1 MNCCEQDVRSRK
13 HWDKV
18 SSPWSK
24 IRSTANQMSVE
35 PMQQIAEWLEKRG
48 LGQYAQR
55 FAENDIDPSVLR
67 DLTDHDLEKI
77 GVSLG
82 HRRKMLRAIAELDE
96 VGPRPAP
103 APRAEAE
110 RRQLTVMFADLVG
123 STALST
129 RLDPEDLRE
138 IIGAYHRCCAEQI
151 EKFGGFVARYMGDG
165 VLAYFGYPRA
175 DEDDAER
182 AVCAGLALVA
192 AVAGLDAGP
201 EARLRVRVGIATG
214 LVIVGDLIGE
224 GASQEHGVVG
234 ETANL
239 ASRLQA
245 LAEPNTVVIDGST
258 RRLVGGLFEY
268 LALGSMSITGFSDP
282 VPVWRVVGAS
292 AVDSR
297 FEALRVA
304 RTPLLGRDE
313 EIELLMRRWQQIK
326 RGDGSVVLISGEAG
340 IGKSR
345 LAETVVERLSD
356 DPHTRLRRFCS
367 PHHQDSAL
375 FPTISQLERA
385 AEFRRDDTDQQRLD
399 KLEALFVEASADLSE
414 AVPLIADL
422 LSVPVGNRYPPL
434 SLTPQKRKEKTLG
447 VLLAQ
452 LEGLAARRPVLM
464 VFEDVHWIDPSSLD
478 LLDLIVDRVATLRV
492 LLIITFRPEF
502 AAAWIGRSHVTLISL
517 SRLPRQ
523 QRAEMIMRVT
533 GGKALP
539 QEIAEH
545 IIDRT
550 DGVPLFIE
558 ELTKAV
564 IESGMLTDAGDH
576 FDARGPVPRLAIPTS
591 LQASLLARLDRLAP
605 VREMAQI
612 GAALGRSFSHEL
624 ISAVAAMPQRQV
636 DGGLAQLVGAELV
649 FQRGTP
655 PDAEYTFK
663 HALVQDAAY
672 STLLRGRRRQ
682 IHARIATTL
691 ESQFPEIVATQPQL
705 MAHHCTEA
713 GFNEKAVSYRLKSG
727 QQAVARSAMTE
738 AVSQLQRGLELLANM
753 PEESRPVQHELDLQ
767 IALGRALMATSGYS
781 APVVADTL
789 VRARALAERFDRPD
803 RLAPLLY
810 FQWGFHMVRAEHEL
824 AVSLAEQMEKLGQTR
839 KDQTTLLLGHYIHGA
854 SCYFRGEFATARALL
869 ELCDGL
875 RDPAARAICAAI
887 AVADPHAASLGHLAL
902 TLALLGHLDQGRAR
916 VDEALSEARRLDHP
930 FTVAF
935 VLSKVCAVEAA
946 AGLPHDARRHA
957 EELEALSNEH
967 GFPLWLGL
975 GLLQQGRSLT
985 TLGQAQ
991 DGLVVLARGLSV
1003 LRAAGAVVHT
1013 PLALC
1018 FLAEAHTKVGHLQ
1031 EGQNCLV
1038 EAAQLIETT
1047 DERSSEAELHRLRGD
1062 LMNARGDH
1070 AAAEQ
1075 NYHRALAVA
1084 KRQSTK
1090 TLELRAATSL
1100 ARLRRDQGKCTEAHD
1115 LLALV
1120 YGSFTE
1126 GFDTTVLRDAKALL
1140 DRLA

>member
-1 MNCCEQDVRSRK
+1 
-13 HWDKV
+13 
-18 SSPWSK
+18 
-24 IRSTANQMSVE
+24 
-35 PMQQIAEWLEKRG
+35 MQQIAEWLEKLG

-82 HRRKMLRAIAELDE
+82 HRRKILRAIAELDE
-96 VGPRPAP
+96 VGPRAGP
-103 APRAEAE
+103 APRTAAEK
-110 RRQLTVMFADLVG
+110 RQLTVMFADLVG

-151 EKFGGFVARYMGDG
+151 EKSGGFVARYMGDG

-182 AVCAGLALVA
+182 AVYAGLTLVA
-192 AVAGLDAGP
+192 AVAGLAVGP
-201 EARLRVRVGIATG
+201 ETRLRARVGIATG
-214 LVIVGDLIGE
+214 LVVVGDLLEE
-224 GASQEHGVVG
+224 GASRQHEVVG
-234 ETANL
+234 KAANL

-245 LAEPNTVVIDGST
+245 LADPDTVVIDGST
-258 RRLVGGLFEY
+258 RRLIGGFFEY
-268 LALGSMSITGFSDP
+268 LALGSVSIKGFSDP
-282 VPVWRVVGAS
+282 VPIWQVIGAS

-297 FEALRVA
+297 FEALRVG
-304 RTPLLGRDE
+304 RTPLLGRAE
-313 EIELLMRRWQQIK
+313 EIGLLMRLWQEIK
-326 RGDGSVVLISGEAG
+326 RGNGSVVLISGEPG

-345 LAETVVERLSD
+345 LAETALERLSD
-356 DPHTRLRRFCS
+356 DPHIRLRRFCS
-367 PHHQDSAL
+367 PHHQDTAL

-385 AEFRRDDTDQQRLD
+385 AGFRRDDTDQQRLD
-399 KLEALFVEASADLSE
+399 KLEALLAEANADLSE

-422 LSVPVGNRYPPL
+422 LSVSIGNRYLPL
-434 SLTPQKRKEKTLG
+434 NLNPQKRKEKTLRA
-447 VLLAQ
+447 LLAQ

-464 VFEDVHWIDPSSLD
+464 VFEDVHWIDPTSLD
-478 LLDLIVDRVATLRV
+478 LLDLIVDRVSTLRV

-502 AAAWIGRSHVTLISL
+502 VPAWIGRPHVTSISL
-517 SRLPRQ
+517 SRLPRR

-539 QEIAEH
+539 QEIAER

-564 IESGMLTDAGDH
+564 IESGMLTDAGDR
-576 FDARGPVPRLAIPTS
+576 FDASGPVPPLAIPTS

-612 GAALGRSFSHEL
+612 GATLGRSFSHEL
-624 ISAVAAMPQRQV
+624 ISAVAAMPQQQV
-636 DGGLAQLVGAELV
+636 DGALAQLVRAELI

-672 STLLRGRRRQ
+672 STLLRGRRQQ
-682 IHARIATTL
+682 IHARVATTL
-691 ESQFPEIVATQPQL
+691 ESQFPEIVTAQPQL
-705 MAHHCTEA
+705 MANHCAEA
-713 GFNEKAVSYRLKSG
+713 GFTEKAVGYRLKAG
-727 QQAVARSAMTE
+727 QQAVARSAMAE
-738 AVSQLQRGLELLANM
+738 AVAQLQRGLELVAKM
-753 PEESRPVQHELDLQ
+753 PEESRPLQHELDLQ
-767 IALGRALMATSGYS
+767 IALGRALMATHGYS

-789 VRARALAERFDRPD
+789 VRARTLAERFDRPD

-824 AVSLAEQMEKLGQTR
+824 AVSLAEQLETLGQTR
-839 KDQTTLLLGHYIHGA
+839 KDQTIRLLGHYIHGA
-854 SCYFRGEFATARALL
+854 SCYFRGEFVTARALL

-875 RDPAARAICAAI
+875 RNPAARATCAAI
-887 AVADPHAASLGHLAL
+887 AVADPYAASLGHLAL
-902 TLALLGHLDQGRAR
+902 TLAFLGYIDQGRAR
-916 VDEALSEARRLDHP
+916 ADEALSEARGLDHP

-935 VLSKVCAVEAA
+935 VLSKVCAVMAA
-946 AGLPHDARRHA
+946 AGLWHDARRHA
-957 EELEALSNEH
+957 EELVAVSNEH

-975 GLLQQGRSLT
+975 GLLHQGRSLT
-985 TLGQAQ
+985 ELGQAQ
-991 DGLVVLARGLSV
+991 DGLAVLKRGLSV

-1013 PLALC
+1013 PHALC
-1018 FLAEAHTKVGHLQ
+1018 LLAAARTKIGHLQ
-1031 EGQNCLV
+1031 EGQHCLV
-1038 EAAQLIETT
+1038 EAEQLIETT
-1047 DERSSEAELHRLRGD
+1047 HERCGEVELHRLRGD
-1062 LMNARGDH
+1062 VTNARGDR

-1084 KRQSTK
+1084 ERQSAK
-1090 TLELRAATSL
+1090 TFGLRAATSL
-1100 ARLRRDQGKCTEAHD
+1100 ACLWRDQGKRTEARD
-1115 LLALV
+1115 LLALG
-1120 YGSFTE
+1120 YGRFTE
-1126 GFDTTVLRDAKALL
+1126 GFDTPVLRDAKALL
-1140 DRLA
+1140 DQLA

>member
-1 MNCCEQDVRSRK
+1 
-13 HWDKV
+13 
-18 SSPWSK
+18 
-24 IRSTANQMSVE
+24 
-35 PMQQIAEWLEKRG
+35 MQQIADWLNTLG

-55 FAENDIDPSVLR
+55 FAEHDIDPSVLR
-67 DLTDHDLEKI
+67 DLTDRDLEKI

-82 HRRKMLRAIAELDE
+82 HRRKILRAIAEFDE
-96 VGPRPAP
+96 IRLRPAP
-103 APRAEAE
+103 RIEPE

-138 IIGAYHRCCAEQI
+138 IISAYHRCCAEQI
-151 EKFGGFVARYMGDG
+151 EKFGGFVARFMGDG

-192 AVAGLDAGP
+192 AVQGLDAGP
-201 EARLRVRVGIATG
+201 EVTLRVRVGIATG
-214 LVIVGDLIGE
+214 LVIIGE
-224 GASQEHGVVG
+224 GASQEHEVVG
-234 ETANL
+234 ETPNL

-245 LAEPNTVVIDGST
+245 LAEPQTVVIDGNT

-268 LALGSMSITGFSDP
+268 VALGSVSITGFTAP
-282 VPVWRVVGAS
+282 VPVWRVIGAS
-292 AVDSR
+292 AIDSR
-297 FEALRVA
+297 FEALRIV

-313 EIELLMRRWQQIK
+313 EIELLMHRWQQIK
-326 RGDGSVVLISGEAG
+326 CGDGAVVLISGEAG

-345 LAETVVERLSD
+345 LAETVAERLSD
-356 DPHTRLRRFCS
+356 DPHIRLRRFCS

-385 AEFRRDDTDQQRLD
+385 AGFRRDDTHQQRLD
-399 KLEALFVEASADLSE
+399 KLEALLAEANADLSQ
-414 AVPLIADL
+414 AVPVIADL
-422 LSVPVGNRYPPL
+422 LSVPIGNRYPPL
-434 SLTPQKRKEKTLG
+434 SLTPRKRKEETLR

-452 LEGLAARRPVLM
+452 LEGLAGRRPVLM
-464 VFEDVHWIDPSSLD
+464 VFEDVHWIDPTSLD
-478 LLDLIVDRVATLRV
+478 LLNLIVERVATLRV
-492 LLIITFRPEF
+492 LMIITFRPEF
-502 AAAWIGRSHVTLISL
+502 APAWIGRSHVTLISL
-517 SRLPRQ
+517 NRLPRR

-564 IESGMLTDAGDH
+564 IESGMLTEAGDR
-576 FDARGPVPRLAIPTS
+576 FDARGPVPPLAIPTS
-591 LQASLLARLDRLAP
+591 LQGSLLARLDRLAP
-605 VREMAQI
+605 VREVAQI

-624 ISAVAAMPQRQV
+624 ISAVAAMPQQKL
-636 DGGLAQLVGAELV
+636 DGALAQLVHAELV
-649 FQRGTP
+649 FQRGTLP
-655 PDAEYTFK
+655 GAEYTFK

-691 ESQFPEIVATQPQL
+691 ESQFPEIVASQPEL
-705 MAHHCTEA
+705 VAHHCSEA
-713 GFNEKAVSYRLKSG
+713 GFNEKAVGYRLKSG

-753 PEESRPVQHELDLQ
+753 PEESRPVKHELDLQ
-767 IALGRALMATSGYS
+767 IALGRALMATRGYS
-781 APVVADTL
+781 APAVADTL
-789 VRARALAERFDRPD
+789 ARARALAERFDRTD
-803 RLAPLLY
+803 CLAPLLY
-810 FQWGFHMVRAEHEL
+810 SQWGFHMVRAEHEL
-824 AVSLAEQMEKLGQTR
+824 AVSLAEQLEKLGETR
-839 KDQTTLLLGHYIHGA
+839 KDQVTLLLGHYIHGA
-854 SCYFRGEFATARALL
+854 SCYFRGEFVTARALL
-869 ELCDGL
+869 ERCDGL
-875 RDPAARAICAAI
+875 RDPTARATCAAI

-902 TLALLGHLDQGRAR
+902 TLALLGQIDQGCARA
-916 VDEALSEARRLDHP
+916 DEALMEARRLDHP

-946 AGLPHDARRHA
+946 AGLLHDAGRHA
-957 EELEALSNEH
+957 EELAALSNEH
-967 GFPLWLGL
+967 GFPLWLGV
-975 GLLQQGRSLT
+975 GLLQHGRSLT
-985 TLGQAQ
+985 ALGQVH
-991 DGLVVLARGLSV
+991 DGLALLARGLSV
-1003 LRAAGAVVHT
+1003 LRTAGAVVHT
-1013 PLALC
+1013 PRALC
-1018 FLAEAHTKVGHLQ
+1018 FLAEAHVKVGHLQ
-1031 EGQNCLV
+1031 EGENCLV

-1047 DERSSEAELHRLRGD
+1047 SERCGEVELHRLRGD
-1062 LMNARGDH
+1062 MMNARGDQV
-1070 AAAEQ
+1070 ATEQ

-1084 KRQSTK
+1084 ERQSAK
-1090 TLELRAATSL
+1090 TFGLRAATSL
-1100 ARLRRDQGKCTEAHD
+1100 ARLWRNQGKCTEARD

-1126 GFDTTVLRDAKALL
+1126 GFHLPVLRDAKASL
-1140 DRLA
+1140 DQLA

>member
-1 MNCCEQDVRSRK
+1 
-13 HWDKV
+13 
-18 SSPWSK
+18 
-24 IRSTANQMSVE
+24 MSVE
-35 PMQQIAEWLEKRG
+35 AMQQIAEWLEKLG

-82 HRRKMLRAIAELDE
+82 HRRKLLRAIAEFDE
-96 VGPRPAP
+96 AGPRSAP
-103 APRAEAE
+103 APRTAAE

-138 IIGAYHRCCAEQI
+138 IISAYHRCCAGQI

-214 LVIVGDLIGE
+214 LVVTGE
-224 GASQEHGVVG
+224 GASQEHEVVG
-234 ETANL
+234 ETPNL

-245 LAEPNTVVIDGST
+245 LAEPDTVVIDGST

-268 LALGSMSITGFSDP
+268 VALGSVFITGFSAL
-282 VPVWRVVGAS
+282 VPVWRVISAS
-292 AVDSR
+292 AIDSR
-297 FEALRVA
+297 FKALRVA

-326 RGDGSVVLISGEAG
+326 RGDGSVVLISGEPG

-345 LAETVVERLSD
+345 LAETVVERLND
-356 DPHTRLRRFCS
+356 DPHIRLRRFCS

-385 AEFRRDDTDQQRLD
+385 AGFRRDDTDQQRLD
-399 KLEALFVEASADLSE
+399 KLEALLGEASADLGE

-422 LSVPVGNRYPPL
+422 LSVPIGNRYPPL
-434 SLTPQKRKEKTLG
+434 SLAPQKRKEKTLRA
-447 VLLAQ
+447 LLAQ

-464 VFEDVHWIDPSSLD
+464 VFEDVHWIDPTSLD
-478 LLDLIVDRVATLRV
+478 LLDLIVDQVATLPV

-502 AAAWIGRSHVTLISL
+502 APAWIGRSHVTSISL
-517 SRLPRQ
+517 SRLPRR

-539 QEIAEH
+539 REISEH

-558 ELTKAV
+558 ELTKTV
-564 IESGMLTDAGDH
+564 IESGMLTDAGDR

-605 VREMAQI
+605 VREIAQI

-624 ISAVAAMPQRQV
+624 ISAVAAMPQHQLDRA
-636 DGGLAQLVGAELV
+636 LAQLVCAELV

-672 STLLRGRRRQ
+672 STMLRGRRQQ

-691 ESQFPEIVATQPQL
+691 ESQFPEIVAAQPQL

-713 GFNEKAVSYRLKSG
+713 GFNEKAVCFRLKSG

-738 AVSQLQRGLELLANM
+738 AVAQLQKGLELLANM

-767 IALGRALMATSGYS
+767 ITLGRALMAARGYS

-789 VRARALAERFDRPD
+789 IRARALAEQFDRPD
-803 RLAPLLY
+803 RLVPLLY
-810 FQWGFHMVRAEHEL
+810 FQWGFHMVRAEHEV
-824 AVSLAEQMEKLGQTR
+824 AVSLAEQMEKLAKTR
-839 KDQTTLLLGHYIHGA
+839 KDRTTLLLGHYIHGA
-854 SCYFRGEFATARALL
+854 SCYFRGEFETARALL

-875 RDPAARAICAAI
+875 RDPDARAICAGI

-902 TLALLGHLDQGRAR
+902 TLALMGHIDQGCAR
-916 VDEALSEARRLDHP
+916 VDEALSEARALDHP

-946 AGLPHDARRHA
+946 AGLRHDAGRHA
-957 EELEALSNEH
+957 EELVTLSNEH

-975 GLLQQGRSLT
+975 GLLQHGRSLT
-985 TLGQAQ
+985 ALGQAQ
-991 DGLVVLARGLSV
+991 DGLAELGRGLSV

-1013 PLALC
+1013 PRALC
-1018 FLAEAHTKVGHLQ
+1018 FLAEAHAKVGNLQ

-1047 DERSSEAELHRLRGD
+1047 HEQSGEVELHRLQGD
-1062 LMNARGDH
+1062 MMNARGDQV
-1070 AAAEQ
+1070 AAEQ
-1075 NYHRALAVA
+1075 NYRRALAVA
-1084 KRQSTK
+1084 ECQSAK
-1090 TLELRAATSL
+1090 TLGLRAATSL
-1100 ARLRRDQGKCTEAHD
+1100 ACLWCDQGKRTEAHD
-1115 LLALV
+1115 LLALA

-1126 GFDTTVLRDAKALL
+1126 GFDTPLLRDAKALL
-1140 DRLA
+1140 DQLA

>member
-1 MNCCEQDVRSRK
+1 
-13 HWDKV
+13 
-18 SSPWSK
+18 
-24 IRSTANQMSVE
+24 
-35 PMQQIAEWLEKRG
+35 MQQIAEWLDTLG

-67 DLTDHDLEKI
+67 ELTDNDLEKL

-82 HRRKMLRAIAELDE
+82 HRKKMLRAIAEISE
-96 VGPRPAP
+96 TGRRPVRTP
-103 APRAEAE
+103 WTSAE

-138 IIGAYHRCCAEQI
+138 IIGAYHRCCAQQI

-182 AVCAGLALVA
+182 AVGAGLALVA
-192 AVAGLDAGP
+192 AVTGLDAGQGV
-201 EARLRVRVGIATG
+201 RLRARIGIATG
-214 LVIVGDLIGE
+214 LVIVGDLIGD
-224 GASQEHGVVG
+224 GPSQQCEVVG

-245 LAEPNTVVIDGST
+245 LAEPDTVVIDGST
-258 RRLVGGLFEY
+258 RRLIGGLFEY
-268 LALGSMSITGFSDP
+268 FALGSVSIKGFRDP
-282 VPVWRVVGAS
+282 VPVWRVIGAS

-313 EIELLMRRWQQIK
+313 EIELIMRRWQQAK
-326 RGDGSVVLISGEAG
+326 RGDGSVVLISGEPG

-345 LAETVVERLSD
+345 LAETAVERLSD
-356 DPHTRLRRFCS
+356 DPHIRLRRFCS

-385 AEFRRDDTDQQRLD
+385 AGFRRDDTDQQRLD
-399 KLEALFVEASADLSE
+399 KLEALLTEANADLSE

-422 LSVPVGNRYPPL
+422 LSVPTGDSYPPL
-434 SLTPQKRKEKTLG
+434 SLTPQKRKEKTLQ

-452 LEGLAARRPVLM
+452 LEGLATRRPVLM
-464 VFEDVHWIDPSSLD
+464 VFEDVHWIDPTSLD
-478 LLDLIVDRVATLRV
+478 LLDLVVDRVATLRV
-492 LLIITFRPEF
+492 LLIITFRPEL
-502 AAAWIGRSHVTLISL
+502 APPWTGRSHVTSMSL
-517 SRLPRQ
+517 SRLSRP
-523 QRAEMIMRVT
+523 QRAEMIMQVT

-539 QEIAEH
+539 QEIAEQ

-564 IESGMLTDAGDH
+564 IDSGILADAGDR
-576 FDARGPVPRLAIPTS
+576 FDAREPVPRLAIPTS
-591 LQASLLARLDRLAP
+591 LHASLLARLDRLAP
-605 VREMAQI
+605 VRELAQI

-624 ISAVAAMPQRQV
+624 ISAVAAMPQQQV
-636 DGGLAQLVGAELV
+636 DGALTQLVRAELV
-649 FQRGTP
+649 FQRGIP

-672 STLLRGRRRQ
+672 STMLRGRRQ
-682 IHARIATTL
+682 HIHARVATTL
-691 ESQFPEIVATQPQL
+691 ESQFPEIAAAQPQL
-705 MAHHCTEA
+705 MAYHCAEA
-713 GFNEKAVSYRLKSG
+713 AFNDKAVGYRLKAG

-738 AVSQLQRGLELLANM
+738 AVAQLQRGLELLANM

-767 IALGRALMATSGYS
+767 IALGRALMAARGYS
-781 APVVADTL
+781 APAVADTL
-789 VRARALAERFDRPD
+789 DRARALAERFDRPD

-810 FQWGFHMVRAEHEL
+810 FQWGFHSVRAEHKL
-824 AVSLAEQMEKLGQTR
+824 AVSLAEQMEKLGDTR
-839 KDQTTLLLGHYIHGA
+839 NDRATLLLGRYIHGA
-854 SCYFRGEFATARALL
+854 SCYYRGEFVTARGLL

-875 RDPAARAICAAI
+875 RDPAARATCAAI
-887 AVADPHAASLGHLAL
+887 AVADPHAASQAHLAV
-902 TLALLGHLDQGRAR
+902 TLALLGHIDQGRAR
-916 VDEALSEARRLDHP
+916 VDEALMEARSLDHP

-946 AGLPHDARRHA
+946 AGLPLDALRHA
-957 EELEALSNEH
+957 EELLSLSNEH

-975 GLLQQGRSLT
+975 GLLQRGRSLT
-985 TLGQAQ
+985 ALGQAQ
-991 DGLVVLARGLSV
+991 DGIPLLAKGLSV
-1003 LRAAGAVVHT
+1003 LRGAGAVVHT
-1013 PLALC
+1013 PRALC
-1018 FLAEAHTKVGHLQ
+1018 FLAEAHAKVGNLQ
-1031 EGQNCLV
+1031 EGRNCLV

-1047 DERSSEAELHRLRGD
+1047 EERSSEAELYRLRGD
-1062 LMNARGDH
+1062 MVNARGNQ

-1084 KRQSTK
+1084 KRQSAK
-1090 TLELRAATSL
+1090 TFGLRAATSL
-1100 ARLRRDQGKCTEAHD
+1100 ARLWRNQGKCMEAHD
-1115 LLALV
+1115 VLAPS

-1126 GFDTTVLRDAKALL
+1126 GFDTPVLRDARALL
-1140 DRLA
+1140 NQLA

>member
-1 MNCCEQDVRSRK
+1 
-13 HWDKV
+13 
-18 SSPWSK
+18 
-24 IRSTANQMSVE
+24 
-35 PMQQIAEWLEKRG
+35 MQQIAEWLEKLG

-82 HRRKMLRAIAELDE
+82 HRRKILRAIAELE
-96 VGPRPAP
+96 EAGPRPAP
-103 APRAEAE
+103 SPRTEAE

-138 IIGAYHRCCAEQI
+138 IIGAYHRCCAGQI

-165 VLAYFGYPRA
+165 VLAYLGYPRA

-182 AVCAGLALVA
+182 AVSAGLALVA

-224 GASQEHGVVG
+224 GASQEHEVVG
-234 ETANL
+234 ETPNL

-245 LAEPNTVVIDGST
+245 LAEPDTVVIDGST
-258 RRLVGGLFEY
+258 RRHVGGLFEY
-268 LALGSMSITGFSDP
+268 LALGSVSITGFSDP
-282 VPVWRVVGAS
+282 VPVWRVIGAS

-313 EIELLMRRWQQIK
+313 EIELLMRRWQQVK
-326 RGDGSVVLISGEAG
+326 RGDGSVVLISGEPG

-345 LAETVVERLSD
+345 LAETALERLSD
-356 DPHTRLRRFCS
+356 DPHISLRRFCS

-375 FPTISQLERA
+375 FPTISQLGRA

-399 KLEALFVEASADLSE
+399 KLEALLAEANADLGE

-422 LSVPVGNRYPPL
+422 LSVPIGNRYPPL
-434 SLTPQKRKEKTLG
+434 SLTPQKRKEKTLRA
-447 VLLAQ
+447 LLAQ

-464 VFEDVHWIDPSSLD
+464 VFEDVHWIDPTSLD

-502 AAAWIGRSHVTLISL
+502 APAWIGRSHVTMISL
-517 SRLPRQ
+517 SRLARR
-523 QRAEMIMRVT
+523 QRAEMITRVT
-533 GGKALP
+533 GGKPLP
-539 QEIAEH
+539 REIAEQ
-545 IIDRT
+545 IIERT

-558 ELTKAV
+558 ELTKTV
-564 IESGMLTDAGDH
+564 IESGMLTDAGDR
-576 FDARGPVPRLAIPTS
+576 FDARGPVPRFAIPTS

-624 ISAVAAMPQRQV
+624 ISAVAAMPQQQV
-636 DGGLAQLVGAELV
+636 NGALARLVDAELV

-672 STLLRGRRRQ
+672 STLLRGRRQQ

-691 ESQFPEIVATQPQL
+691 ESQFPEIVAAQPQL
-705 MAHHCTEA
+705 MARHCAEA
-713 GFNEKAVSYRLKSG
+713 GFNEKAVGYWLKAG

-738 AVSQLQRGLELLANM
+738 AVAQLRRGLELLANM

-767 IALGRALMATSGYS
+767 IALGRALMAANGYS

-824 AVSLAEQMEKLGQTR
+824 AVSLAEQMEKLGETR
-839 KDQTTLLLGHYIHGA
+839 KDQVTLLLGHYIHGA
-854 SCYFRGEFATARALL
+854 SCYFRGEFVTARALL
-869 ELCDGL
+869 DLCVGL

-902 TLALLGHLDQGRAR
+902 TSAFLGHIDQGRAR
-916 VDEALSEARRLDHP
+916 IDEALSEARGLNHP

-946 AGLPHDARRHA
+946 AGLLHDARRHA
-957 EELEALSNEH
+957 EELVALSNEH
-967 GFPLWLGL
+967 GFPLWLGV
-975 GLLQQGRSLT
+975 GLLQHGRSLT
-985 TLGQAQ
+985 ALGQAQ
-991 DGLVVLARGLSV
+991 DGLAALARGLSE

-1013 PLALC
+1013 PRALC
-1018 FLAEAHTKVGHLQ
+1018 FLAEAHAKVGHLQ
-1031 EGQNCLV
+1031 EGQKCLV
-1038 EAAQLIETT
+1038 EAAQIIETT
-1047 DERSSEAELHRLRGD
+1047 QERCGEVELHRLRGD
-1062 LMNARGDH
+1062 MMNARGDH
-1070 AAAEQ
+1070 GAAEQ

-1084 KRQSTK
+1084 ERQSAK
-1090 TLELRAATSL
+1090 TFGLRAATSL
-1100 ARLRRDQGKCTEAHD
+1100 ARLWRDQGKCTEAHD

-1126 GFDTTVLRDAKALL
+1126 GFDTPVLRDAKALL

>member
-1 MNCCEQDVRSRK
+1 
-13 HWDKV
+13 
-18 SSPWSK
+18 
-24 IRSTANQMSVE
+24 
-35 PMQQIAEWLEKRG
+35 MQQIAEWLEKLG
-48 LGQYAQR
+48 LEQYARR
-55 FAENDIDPSVLR
+55 FAENDIDPGVLR

-82 HRRKMLRAIAELDE
+82 HRRKLLRAIAEFDE
-96 VGPRPAP
+96 AGPRSAP
-103 APRAEAE
+103 APRTAAE

-138 IIGAYHRCCAEQI
+138 IISAYHGCCAGQI
-151 EKFGGFVARYMGDG
+151 AKFGGFVARYMGDG

-182 AVCAGLALVA
+182 AICAGLALVA

-214 LVIVGDLIGE
+214 LVVIGE
-224 GASQEHGVVG
+224 GASQEHEVVG
-234 ETANL
+234 ETPNL

-245 LAEPNTVVIDGST
+245 LAEPDTVVIDGST

-268 LALGSMSITGFSDP
+268 LALGSVFIAGFSAL
-282 VPVWRVVGAS
+282 VPAWRVIGAS
-292 AVDSR
+292 AIDSR

-313 EIELLMRRWQQIK
+313 EIELLMRRWQQTK
-326 RGDGSVVLISGEAG
+326 LGDGSVVLISGEPG

-345 LAETVVERLSD
+345 LAETMVERLSD
-356 DPHTRLRRFCS
+356 DPHIRLRRFCS

-385 AEFRRDDTDQQRLD
+385 AGFRRDDTDQQRLD
-399 KLEALFVEASADLSE
+399 KLEALLGEASADLGE

-422 LSVPVGNRYPPL
+422 LSVPIGNRYPPL
-434 SLTPQKRKEKTLG
+434 SLTPQKRKEKTLRA
-447 VLLAQ
+447 LLAQ
-452 LEGLAARRPVLM
+452 LEGLAARQPVLM
-464 VFEDVHWIDPSSLD
+464 VFEDVHWIDPTSLD
-478 LLDLIVDRVATLRV
+478 LLNLIVDRVATLPV

-502 AAAWIGRSHVTLISL
+502 APPWIGRSHATSISL
-517 SRLPRQ
+517 SRLSRR

-539 QEIAEH
+539 REIAEH

-558 ELTKAV
+558 ELTKTV
-564 IESGMLTDAGDH
+564 IESGMLTDAGDR
-576 FDARGPVPRLAIPTS
+576 FDAGGPVPRLAIPTS

-605 VREMAQI
+605 VRETAQI

-624 ISAVAAMPQRQV
+624 ISAVAAMPQHQL
-636 DGGLAQLVGAELV
+636 DGALDQLVCAELV

-672 STLLRGRRRQ
+672 STMLRGRRQQ
-682 IHARIATTL
+682 IHARIATSL
-691 ESQFPEIVATQPQL
+691 ESQFPEIVAAQPQL
-705 MAHHCTEA
+705 MAHHCAEA

-738 AVSQLQRGLELLANM
+738 AVSQLQKGLELLANM
-753 PEESRPVQHELDLQ
+753 PEECRPVQHEFDLQ

-839 KDQTTLLLGHYIHGA
+839 EDQTTLLLGHYIHGA
-854 SCYFRGEFATARALL
+854 SCYFRGELVTARALL

-875 RDPAARAICAAI
+875 RDPTARAICAAI
-887 AVADPHAASLGHLAL
+887 AVADPHASSLGHLAL
-902 TLALLGHLDQGRAR
+902 TLAFLGHLDQGRAR
-916 VDEALSEARRLDHP
+916 VNEALSEARRLDHP

-946 AGLPHDARRHA
+946 AGLPRDAWRHA

-975 GLLQQGRSLT
+975 GLLQHGRSLT
-985 TLGQAQ
+985 ALGQAQ
-991 DGLVVLARGLSV
+991 DGLAVLASGLSA
-1003 LRAAGAVVHT
+1003 LRSAGAVVHT

-1031 EGQNCLV
+1031 EAQNCLV
-1038 EAAQLIETT
+1038 EAAQLVQTT
-1047 DERSSEAELHRLRGD
+1047 DERSSEVELHRLRGD
-1062 LMNARGDH
+1062 LMNARGDQ

-1075 NYHRALAVA
+1075 DYRQALAVA
-1084 KRQSTK
+1084 ERQSAK
-1090 TLELRAATSL
+1090 TSGLRAATSL
-1100 ARLRRDQGKCTEAHD
+1100 ARLSRDQGKRTEAHD

-1120 YGSFTE
+1120 YGRFTE
-1126 GFDTTVLRDAKALL
+1126 GFRTPVLRDAKALL
-1140 DRLA
+1140 DQLT

>member
-1 MNCCEQDVRSRK
+1 
-13 HWDKV
+13 
-18 SSPWSK
+18 
-24 IRSTANQMSVE
+24 
-35 PMQQIAEWLEKRG
+35 MQQIAEWLEKRG

-67 DLTDHDLEKI
+67 DLTDHDLETI

-192 AVAGLDAGP
+192 AVAGLDADP

-224 GASQEHGVVG
+224 GTSQEHGVVG

-245 LAEPNTVVIDGST
+245 LAEPNAVVIDGST

-268 LALGSMSITGFSDP
+268 LALGNVSITGFSSL

-345 LAETVVERLSD
+345 LAETVVEQLSD
-356 DPHTRLRRFCS
+356 DPHIRLRRFCS

-399 KLEALFVEASADLSE
+399 KLEALLVEASADLSE

-422 LSVPVGNRYPPL
+422 LSVPVANRYPTL

-464 VFEDVHWIDPSSLD
+464 VFEDVHWIDPTSLD

-502 AAAWIGRSHVTLISL
+502 APAWIGRSHVTLISL

-539 QEIAEH
+539 KEIAEH

-564 IESGMLTDAGDH
+564 IESGMLTDAGDR

-605 VREMAQI
+605 VRETAQI

-636 DGGLAQLVGAELV
+636 DGALAQLVGAELV
-649 FQRGTP
+649 FQRGIP

-705 MAHHCTEA
+705 MAHHCAEA

-738 AVSQLQRGLELLANM
+738 AVSQLQKGLELLANM

-824 AVSLAEQMEKLGQTR
+824 AVSLAEQLEKLGETR

-854 SCYFRGEFATARALL
+854 SCYFRGEFATARAFL

-875 RDPAARAICAAI
+875 RDPAARATCAAI
-887 AVADPHAASLGHLAL
+887 AVADPHAASRGHLAL

-975 GLLQQGRSLT
+975 GLLQHGRSLT
-985 TLGQAQ
+985 ALEQVQ
-991 DGLVVLARGLSV
+991 DGLTVLARALSV

-1013 PLALC
+1013 PRALC
-1018 FLAEAHTKVGHLQ
+1018 FLAEAHAKVGHLE

-1047 DERSSEAELHRLRGD
+1047 HERCGEVELHRLRGD
-1062 LMNARGDH
+1062 MMIARGDQ

-1075 NYHRALAVA
+1075 NYYRALAVA
-1084 KRQSTK
+1084 ERQSTK
-1090 TLELRAATSL
+1090 TLGLRAATSL
-1100 ARLRRDQGKCTEAHD
+1100 ARLWRDQGKCTEAHD
-1115 LLALV
+1115 LLALA

-1126 GFDTTVLRDAKALL
+1126 GFDTPVLRDAKALL

>member
-1 MNCCEQDVRSRK
+1 
-13 HWDKV
+13 
-18 SSPWSK
+18 
-24 IRSTANQMSVE
+24 
-35 PMQQIAEWLEKRG
+35 MQQIAEWLEKRG

-245 LAEPNTVVIDGST
+245 LAEPNAVVIDGST

-268 LALGSMSITGFSDP
+268 LALGNVSITGFSSL

-356 DPHTRLRRFCS
+356 DPHIRLRRFCS

-399 KLEALFVEASADLSE
+399 KLEALLVEASADLSE

-422 LSVPVGNRYPPL
+422 LSVPVANRYPTL

-464 VFEDVHWIDPSSLD
+464 VFEDVHWIDPTSLD

-502 AAAWIGRSHVTLISL
+502 APAWIGRSHVTLISL

-539 QEIAEH
+539 KEIAEH

-564 IESGMLTDAGDH
+564 IESGMLTDAGDR

-636 DGGLAQLVGAELV
+636 DGALAQLVGAELV
-649 FQRGTP
+649 FQRGIP

-705 MAHHCTEA
+705 MAHHCAEA

-738 AVSQLQRGLELLANM
+738 AVSQLQKGLELLANM

-789 VRARALAERFDRPD
+789 VRARALAERFDRAD

-854 SCYFRGEFATARALL
+854 SCYFRGEFVTARALL

-887 AVADPHAASLGHLAL
+887 AVADPHAASLAHLAL

-957 EELEALSNEH
+957 EELVALSNGH

-975 GLLQQGRSLT
+975 GLLQHGRSLT
-985 TLGQAQ
+985 ALGQAQ
-991 DGLVVLARGLSV
+991 DGLAVLARGLSV

-1013 PLALC
+1013 PRALC
-1018 FLAEAHTKVGHLQ
+1018 FLAEAHAKVGHVQ
-1031 EGQNCLV
+1031 EGENCLV
-1038 EAAQLIETT
+1038 EAAQLIEATH
-1047 DERSSEAELHRLRGD
+1047 ERCGEVELHRLRGD
-1062 LMNARGDH
+1062 MMNARGDH
-1070 AAAEQ
+1070 GAAEQ

-1084 KRQSTK
+1084 KRQSAK
-1090 TLELRAATSL
+1090 TFGLHAATSL
-1100 ARLRRDQGKCTEAHD
+1100 ARLWRDQGKCTEAHD

-1120 YGSFTE
+1120 YGRFSE
-1126 GFDTTVLRDAKALL
+1126 GFDTPALRDAMALL
-1140 DRLA
+1140 DKLA

>member
-1 MNCCEQDVRSRK
+1 
-13 HWDKV
+13 
-18 SSPWSK
+18 
-24 IRSTANQMSVE
+24 
-35 PMQQIAEWLEKRG
+35 MQQIADWLNALG

-55 FAENDIDPSVLR
+55 FADNDIDPSVLR

-96 VGPRPAP
+96 TGLRPAP
-103 APRAEAE
+103 APRTQAE
-110 RRQLTVMFADLVG
+110 RRQLTLMFADLVG

-129 RLDPEDLRE
+129 SLDPEDLRE
-138 IIGAYHRCCAEQI
+138 IIGAYHRCCAQQI
-151 EKFGGFVARYMGDG
+151 EKFGGFVARYLGDG

-201 EARLRVRVGIATG
+201 GVRLRARIGIATG
-214 LVIVGDLIGE
+214 LVIVGDLIGD
-224 GASQEHGVVG
+224 GSSQQCEVVG

-245 LAEPNTVVIDGST
+245 LAEPDTVVIDGST
-258 RRLVGGLFEY
+258 RRLVGGLFEHF
-268 LALGSMSITGFSDP
+268 ALGSVPIKGFGEL
-282 VPVWRVVGAS
+282 VPVWRVIGAS

-297 FEALRVA
+297 FEALHVA

-313 EIELLMRRWQQIK
+313 EIELLMHRWQQTK
-326 RGDGSVVLISGEAG
+326 RGNGSVVLISGEPG

-345 LAETVVERLSD
+345 LAETALERLSD
-356 DPHTRLRRFCS
+356 DPHIRLRRFCS

-385 AEFRRDDTDQQRLD
+385 AGFRRDDTDQERLD
-399 KLEALFVEASADLSE
+399 KLEALLAEANADLSE

-422 LSVPVGNRYPPL
+422 LSVPIGGAYLPLPL
-434 SLTPQKRKEKTLG
+434 SLTPQKRKERTLRA
-447 VLLAQ
+447 LLAQ

-464 VFEDVHWIDPSSLD
+464 VFEDVHWIDPTSLD
-478 LLDLIVDRVATLRV
+478 LLDLVVERVATLRV

-502 AAAWIGRSHVTLISL
+502 APAWIGRSHVTLMSL
-517 SRLPRQ
+517 SRLPHP

-539 QEIAEH
+539 EEIAVQ

-564 IESGMLTDAGDH
+564 IESGMLADAGDH

-591 LQASLLARLDRLAP
+591 LHASLLARLDRLAP
-605 VREMAQI
+605 VRELAQI

-624 ISAVAAMPQRQV
+624 ISAVAAMPQQQV
-636 DGGLAQLVGAELV
+636 DWALAQLAHAELV
-649 FQRGTP
+649 FRRGNP

-672 STLLRGRRRQ
+672 STMLRSRRRQ
-682 IHARIATTL
+682 IHARVAMML
-691 ESQFPEIVATQPQL
+691 ESQFPEIVAAQPQL
-705 MAHHCTEA
+705 LAHHCAEA
-713 GFNEKAVSYRLKSG
+713 GFSEKAVGYRLKAG

-738 AVSQLQRGLELLANM
+738 AVAQLQRGLELLADM

-767 IALGRALMATSGYS
+767 IALGRAQMAARGYS
-781 APVVADTL
+781 APAVADTL

-810 FQWGFHMVRAEHEL
+810 FQWGFHSVRAEHEL
-824 AVSLAEQMEKLGQTR
+824 AVSLSEQMEKLGETR
-839 KDQTTLLLGHYIHGA
+839 KDQATVLLGHYIHGA
-854 SCYFRGEFATARALL
+854 SCHYRGEFVTARALL

-887 AVADPHAASLGHLAL
+887 AVADPHAASQGHLAV
-902 TLALLGHLDQGRAR
+902 TLALLGHFDQGRAR
-916 VDEALSEARRLDHP
+916 VDEALREARSLDHP

-946 AGLPHDARRHA
+946 AGLSHDAGRYA
-957 EELEALSNEH
+957 EELVALSNEH

-975 GLLQQGRSLT
+975 GLLQHGRSLT
-985 TLGQAQ
+985 ALGQAQ
-991 DGLVVLARGLSV
+991 DSLGLLARGLSV
-1003 LRAAGAVVHT
+1003 LRGAGAVVHT
-1013 PLALC
+1013 PRALC
-1018 FLAEAHTKVGHLQ
+1018 FLAEAHVKVGHLQ
-1031 EGQNCLV
+1031 EAQNCLV
-1038 EAAQLIETT
+1038 EAAQLIEMTQ
-1047 DERSSEAELHRLRGD
+1047 ERSGEAELHRLRGD
-1062 LMNARGDH
+1062 MMNARGDQ

-1075 NYHRALAVA
+1075 NYRRALAVA
-1084 KRQSTK
+1084 ERQSARTFG
-1090 TLELRAATSL
+1090 LRAVTSL
-1100 ARLRRDQGKCTEAHD
+1100 VHLWRDRGKCTEARD
-1115 LLALV
+1115 LLAPV
-1120 YGSFTE
+1120 FGSFTE
-1126 GFDTTVLRDAKALL
+1126 GFDTPILREARALL
-1140 DRLA
+1140 DQLA

>member
-1 MNCCEQDVRSRK
+1 
-13 HWDKV
+13 
-18 SSPWSK
+18 
-24 IRSTANQMSVE
+24 
-35 PMQQIAEWLEKRG
+35 MQQIAEWLEKLG

-82 HRRKMLRAIAELDE
+82 HRRKILRAIAEFDE
-96 VGPRPAP
+96 AGPRPAP
-103 APRAEAE
+103 APRTAAE
-110 RRQLTVMFADLVG
+110 RRHLTLMFADLVG

-129 RLDPEDLRE
+129 RLDPEDLQE
-138 IIGAYHRCCAEQI
+138 IMGAYHRCCAEQI

-192 AVAGLDAGP
+192 AVAGLDVGP
-201 EARLRVRVGIATG
+201 GARLRVRVGIATG
-214 LVIVGDLIGE
+214 LVIVGDLIGD
-224 GASQEHGVVG
+224 GASQQHEVVG
-234 ETANL
+234 ETPNL

-245 LAEPNTVVIDGST
+245 LAKPDTVVIDGST

-268 LALGSMSITGFSDP
+268 LALGTVSIRGFSDP
-282 VPVWRVVGAS
+282 VPVWRVMGAS

-297 FEALRVA
+297 FEALRVG

-313 EIELLMRRWQQIK
+313 EIELLMCRWQQIK
-326 RGDGSVVLISGEAG
+326 RGDGSVVLISGEPG

-345 LAETVVERLSD
+345 LAETAVERLSD
-356 DPHTRLRRFCS
+356 DPHIRLRRFCS
-367 PHHQDSAL
+367 PHHQNSAL

-385 AEFRRDDTDQQRLD
+385 AGFRRDDTDQQRLD
-399 KLEALFVEASADLSE
+399 KLEALLAEANVDLSE

-422 LSVPVGNRYPPL
+422 LSVPIGNRYPPL
-434 SLTPQKRKEKTLG
+434 SLTPQKRKENTLRA
-447 VLLAQ
+447 LLAQ

-464 VFEDVHWIDPSSLD
+464 MFEDVHWIDPTSLD
-478 LLDLIVDRVATLRV
+478 LLDLIVDRVATLRA
-492 LLIITFRPEF
+492 LLVITFRPEF
-502 AAAWIGRSHVTLISL
+502 APVWMGRSHVTQINLG
-517 SRLPRQ
+517 RLPRR
-523 QRAEMIMRVT
+523 QRAEMVMRVT

-564 IESGMLTDAGDH
+564 IESGMLTDAGDR
-576 FDARGPVPRLAIPTS
+576 FDARGPVLRLAIPTS

-605 VREMAQI
+605 VREVAQI

-624 ISAVAAMPQRQV
+624 ISAVAAVPLHHV
-636 DGGLAQLVGAELV
+636 DGALAQLVGAELV

-663 HALVQDAAY
+663 HALVQDAVY
-672 STLLRGRRRQ
+672 STLLRGRRQQ
-682 IHARIATTL
+682 IHARISTVM
-691 ESQFPEIVATQPQL
+691 ESQFPEIVAAQPQL
-705 MAHHCTEA
+705 MAHHCAEA
-713 GFNEKAVSYRLKSG
+713 GFNEKAVSYRLKAG

-738 AVSQLQRGLELLANM
+738 AVAQLQKGLELLANM
-753 PEESRPVQHELDLQ
+753 PENCRPVQHELDLQ
-767 IALGRALMATSGYS
+767 IALGRALMAARGYS
-781 APVVADTL
+781 APVVGDTL

-803 RLAPLLY
+803 RLVPLLY
-810 FQWGFHMVRAEHEL
+810 SQWGFHMVRSEHEL
-824 AVSLAEQMEKLGQTR
+824 AVSLAEQMEKFGETR
-839 KDQTTLLLGHYIHGA
+839 KDQVALLLGHYIHGA
-854 SCYFRGEFATARALL
+854 SCYFRGEFVTARALL
-869 ELCDGL
+869 DLCDGL

-887 AVADPHAASLGHLAL
+887 AVADPYAASLGHLAL
-902 TLALLGHLDQGRAR
+902 TLALLGHIDQGRAR
-916 VDEALSEARRLDHP
+916 VDEALSEARGLDHP

-957 EELEALSNEH
+957 EELVALSDEH
-967 GFPLWLGL
+967 GFPLWLGV
-975 GLLQQGRSLT
+975 GLLQHGRSLT
-985 TLGQAQ
+985 ALGLAQ
-991 DGLVVLARGLSV
+991 DGLATLARGLLV
-1003 LRAAGAVVHT
+1003 LRGAGAVVHT
-1013 PLALC
+1013 PRALC
-1018 FLAEAHTKVGHLQ
+1018 FLAEAHAKVGDLQ

-1047 DERSSEAELHRLRGD
+1047 HERSGEVELHRIRGD
-1062 LMNARGDH
+1062 MMNARGDQ

-1084 KRQSTK
+1084 ERQSAK
-1090 TLELRAATSL
+1090 TFGLRAASSL
-1100 ARLRRDQGKCTEAHD
+1100 ARLWRDQGKCTEAHD

-1120 YGSFTE
+1120 YGWFTE
-1126 GFDTTVLRDAKALL
+1126 GFDTPVLRDAKALR

>member
-1 MNCCEQDVRSRK
+1 
-13 HWDKV
+13 
-18 SSPWSK
+18 
-24 IRSTANQMSVE
+24 
-35 PMQQIAEWLEKRG
+35 MQQIAEWLDTLG

-67 DLTDHDLEKI
+67 ELTDNDLEKL

-82 HRRKMLRAIAELDE
+82 HRKKMLRAIAEISE
-96 VGPRPAP
+96 TGRRPVRTP
-103 APRAEAE
+103 WTSAE

-138 IIGAYHRCCAEQI
+138 IIGAYHRCCAQQI

-182 AVCAGLALVA
+182 AVGAGLALVA
-192 AVAGLDAGP
+192 AVTGLDAGQGV
-201 EARLRVRVGIATG
+201 RLRARIGIATG
-214 LVIVGDLIGE
+214 LVIVGDLIGD
-224 GASQEHGVVG
+224 GPSQQCEVVG

-245 LAEPNTVVIDGST
+245 LAEPDTVVIDGST
-258 RRLVGGLFEY
+258 RRLIGGLFEY
-268 LALGSMSITGFSDP
+268 FALGSVSIKGFRDP
-282 VPVWRVVGAS
+282 VPVWRVIGAS

-313 EIELLMRRWQQIK
+313 EIELIMRRWQQAK
-326 RGDGSVVLISGEAG
+326 RGDGSVVLISGEPG

-345 LAETVVERLSD
+345 LAETAVERLSD
-356 DPHTRLRRFCS
+356 DPHIRLRRFCS

-385 AEFRRDDTDQQRLD
+385 AGFRRDDTDQQRLD
-399 KLEALFVEASADLSE
+399 KLEALLTEANADLSE

-422 LSVPVGNRYPPL
+422 LSVPTGDSYPPL
-434 SLTPQKRKEKTLG
+434 SLTPQKRKEKTLQ

-452 LEGLAARRPVLM
+452 LEGLATRRPVLM
-464 VFEDVHWIDPSSLD
+464 VFEDVHWIDPTSLD
-478 LLDLIVDRVATLRV
+478 LLDLVVDRVATLRV
-492 LLIITFRPEF
+492 LLIITFRPEL
-502 AAAWIGRSHVTLISL
+502 APPWTGRSHVTSMSL
-517 SRLPRQ
+517 SRLSRP
-523 QRAEMIMRVT
+523 QRAEMIMQVT

-539 QEIAEH
+539 QEIAEQ

-564 IESGMLTDAGDH
+564 IDSGILADAGDR
-576 FDARGPVPRLAIPTS
+576 FDAREPVPRLAIPTS
-591 LQASLLARLDRLAP
+591 LHASLLARLDRLAP
-605 VREMAQI
+605 VRELAQI

-624 ISAVAAMPQRQV
+624 ISAVAAMPQQQV
-636 DGGLAQLVGAELV
+636 DGALTQLVRAELV
-649 FQRGTP
+649 FQRGIQ

-672 STLLRGRRRQ
+672 STMLRGRRQ
-682 IHARIATTL
+682 HIHARVATTL
-691 ESQFPEIVATQPQL
+691 ESQFPEIAAAQPQL
-705 MAHHCTEA
+705 MAYHCAEA
-713 GFNEKAVSYRLKSG
+713 AFNDKAVGYRLKAG

-738 AVSQLQRGLELLANM
+738 AVAQLQRGLELLANM

-767 IALGRALMATSGYS
+767 IALGRALMAARGYS
-781 APVVADTL
+781 APAVADTL
-789 VRARALAERFDRPD
+789 DRARALAERFDRPD

-810 FQWGFHMVRAEHEL
+810 FQWGFHSVRAEHKL
-824 AVSLAEQMEKLGQTR
+824 AVSLAEQMEKLGDTR
-839 KDQTTLLLGHYIHGA
+839 NDRATLLLGRYIHGA
-854 SCYFRGEFATARALL
+854 SCYYRGEFVTARGLL

-875 RDPAARAICAAI
+875 RDPAARATCAAI
-887 AVADPHAASLGHLAL
+887 AVADPHAASQAHLAV
-902 TLALLGHLDQGRAR
+902 TLALLGHIDQGRAR
-916 VDEALSEARRLDHP
+916 VDEALMEARSLDHP

-946 AGLPHDARRHA
+946 AGLPLDALRHA
-957 EELEALSNEH
+957 EELLSLSNEH

-975 GLLQQGRSLT
+975 GLLQRGRSLT
-985 TLGQAQ
+985 ALGQAQ
-991 DGLVVLARGLSV
+991 DGIPLLAKGLSV
-1003 LRAAGAVVHT
+1003 LRGAGAVVHT
-1013 PLALC
+1013 PRALC
-1018 FLAEAHTKVGHLQ
+1018 FLAEAHAKVGNLQ
-1031 EGQNCLV
+1031 EGRNCLV

-1047 DERSSEAELHRLRGD
+1047 EERSSEAELYRLRGD
-1062 LMNARGDH
+1062 MVNARGNQ

-1084 KRQSTK
+1084 KRQSAK
-1090 TLELRAATSL
+1090 TFGLRAATSL
-1100 ARLRRDQGKCTEAHD
+1100 ARLWRNQGKCMEAHD
-1115 LLALV
+1115 VLAPS

-1126 GFDTTVLRDAKALL
+1126 GFDTPVLRDARALL
-1140 DRLA
+1140 NQLA